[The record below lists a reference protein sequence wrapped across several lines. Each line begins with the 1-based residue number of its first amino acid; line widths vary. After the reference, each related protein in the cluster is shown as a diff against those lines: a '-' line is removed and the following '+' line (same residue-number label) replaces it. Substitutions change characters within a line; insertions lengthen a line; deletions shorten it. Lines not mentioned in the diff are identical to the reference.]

1 MSKKIASKTSTSNS
15 LDPMMLKYSPKYQL
29 LSGARDTFPLIV
41 GAIPFGIIF
50 GTLAATAGLS
60 FAATIGMSLF
70 VFAGSAQFISISL
83 VSVGTGWPII
93 VLTTFVVNLRHMLYG
108 ATMVPYYKNLSNLW
122 KLVLA
127 FGLTDETFA
136 VAINRYYK
144 DDGVPNKQYYNL
156 GSMLFMYINWNI
168 CTVVGLIAGKAFPEI
183 AGWGLDFAM
192 PATFIGM
199 VIPYLVSKPM
209 WISVIVAGVVSI
221 FASGLP
227 HKLGLMAAAVSGVS
241 AGIFSEVFLFPST
254 PHEAVEQE
262 IKKGTT
268 INLEDREGIEVTE

>member
-1 MSKKIASKTSTSNS
+1 MT
-15 LDPMMLKYSPKYQL
+15 LKYSPKYQL
-29 LSGARDTFPLIV
+29 IAGARDTFPLIV

-60 FAATIGMSLF
+60 FAATMGMSLF

-83 VSVGTGWPII
+83 VSVGTGWSII

-168 CTVVGLIAGKAFPEI
+168 CTFIGLIAGKAFPEI

-209 WISVIVAGVVSI
+209 WIAVIVAAVVSI
-221 FASGLP
+221 FASELP
-227 HKLGLMAAAVSGVS
+227 HKLGLMAAAVSGVA
-241 AGIFSEVFLFPST
+241 AGIFSEVFLFAST
-254 PHEAVEQE
+254 SHEALEQE
-262 IKKGTT
+262 IKQSNT
-268 INLEDREGIEVTE
+268 INLKDREGIEVAE